1 MAARIIDGTAIA
13 AAVRAEVAEGVA
25 AHIVAGGRK
34 PHLSVVLV
42 GEDPASQV
50 YVRMKGRASEDA
62 GMTSDT
68 VLLPATA
75 SHEEVL
81 GHVRRLNADP
91 AVSGI
96 LVQMPLS
103 PQVDA
108 HAVMAEIDPRKDV
121 DGLTPANLGLLV
133 QGTPFH
139 APATPAGVVEILKR
153 EGIETQGARIV
164 VVGRSVL
171 VGRPLA
177 LLLSNRGAH
186 ANATVTMAHT
196 GTRDLAAVCRE
207 AEILISA
214 AGAPGA
220 ITADMVRPGA
230 VVIDVGTTRVADAT
244 RKAGHRLSG
253 DVDFDAVR
261 EVAGAI
267 TPVPGGVGPMTIA
280 MLLVNVARAAR
291 ALEDRL

>member
-1 MAARIIDGTAIA
+1 MAARIIDGSAIA
-13 AAVRAEVAEGVA
+13 AAVRADVATEVA
-25 AHIVAGGRK
+25 AHIAAGGLR

-42 GEDPASQV
+42 GDDPASHV
-50 YVRMKGRASEDA
+50 YVRSKGRASEDA

-68 VLLPATA
+68 ILLPATA
-75 SHEEVL
+75 TQEEVL
-81 GHVRRLNADP
+81 SHVRRLNDDP

-96 LVQMPLS
+96 LVQMPLP

-108 HAVMAEIDPRKDV
+108 TAVMGAIDPRKDV

-153 EGIETQGARIV
+153 EGIETPGARIV

-177 LLLSNRGAH
+177 LLLSARGAH

-207 AEILISA
+207 ADILVA
-214 AGAPGA
+214 AMGAPRA
-220 ITADMVRPGA
+220 ITAEMVRPGA
-230 VVIDVGTTRVADAT
+230 VVIDVGTSRVADAS
-244 RKAGHRLSG
+244 RKSGYRLSG
-253 DVDFDAVR
+253 DVDFEAVS

-280 MLLVNVARAAR
+280 MLLVNVLRAAR
-291 ALEDRL
+291 ALEAGG

>member
-1 MAARIIDGTAIA
+1 MTARIIDGNAIA
-13 AAVRAEVAEGVA
+13 ASVRADVALEVA
-25 AHIVAGGRK
+25 AHIAAGGRR

-42 GEDPASQV
+42 GDDPASHV
-50 YVRMKGRASEDA
+50 YVRNKGRASEDV

-68 VLLPATA
+68 ILLSA
-75 SHEEVL
+75 STSQEEVS

-96 LVQMPLS
+96 LVQMPLP
-103 PQVDA
+103 PQVDP

-153 EGIETQGARIV
+153 EGIPTQGARVV

-177 LLLSNRGAH
+177 LLLSNRGPH

-244 RKAGHRLSG
+244 KKSGHRLAG
-253 DVDFDAVR
+253 DVDFQAVK

-280 MLLVNVARAAR
+280 MLLVNVMRAAK
-291 ALEDRL
+291 ALEGRA